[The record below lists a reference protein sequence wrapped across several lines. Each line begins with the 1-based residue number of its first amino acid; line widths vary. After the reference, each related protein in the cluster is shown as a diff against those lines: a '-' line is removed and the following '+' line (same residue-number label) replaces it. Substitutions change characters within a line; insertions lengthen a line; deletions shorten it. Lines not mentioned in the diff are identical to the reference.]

1 MASSLRRCSAALL
14 LLAAILACAVGSAH
28 AAASPEQEEALLLLR
43 AAIDRQGTLQN
54 DWSPATDPC
63 TWSGISCSTTGAV
76 TGINLQGKNLEGQ
89 LPTDAD
95 LWDKLNTVTDIN
107 LADNRIDGFLPV
119 EMSSASNLEY
129 FSIRNNG
136 MASVLPESWAE
147 LNKLKGLDL
156 GENQLFGDLPAD
168 WSKLTSLT
176 ALDLSSNSLGGKIP
190 PSWSDLTNLDAV
202 SFAGNA
208 DMCAAGASEKATT
221 IYYGPCDP
229 SSPVLPNINPSY
241 APSPAPAPL
250 APVPVPAPGPLP
262 VPVPAPAPVPAPLPV
277 PAPTPAPVPVPVP
290 APVPAPTPAPAPAPA
305 PEASKPTTFA
315 SMNFTV
321 SGVTQ
326 AQFNKN
332 SAAYKTVMG
341 SAGGV
346 DPDWVDVTAT
356 PQDATSGGS
365 RRLLQQGPIGAAATP
380 LALSNQLFS
389 ADPSATTASLQKAV
403 SDGSLGRQLSAL
415 GMTLDTNSVTISD
428 NPAPSDGGGSNT
440 GAIVGGVIGG
450 VAGVALL
457 GGAAAYA
464 MKKNKAG
471 KSGGALPKTATGTKR
486 GAAMYTENPAFDN
499 AAGTGAGAGTGTTE
513 SGIPEPKKAASKTT
527 YDNSA
532 FNAGDPMADTP
543 RAATGAPAVDGRN
556 ELYESKNSQLS
567 EPDQMGG
574 YTPSEMSQPQSARSR
589 LDSARSGLRSNPTFK
604 PTQDILDDSDDD
616 QFADAGNNPMFE
628 SARSGTDL
636 MASAQSD
643 LQLDS
648 SRTYDTAPGSSR
660 TATVAS
666 ARSSQPV
673 SNPMFGSD
681 AAAADAQN
689 PLYDAKK

>member
-1 MASSLRRCSAALL
+1 MASSLRRRSAALL

-43 AAIDRQGTLQN
+43 AAIDRQGTLQ
-54 DWSPATDPC
+54 DEWSPATDPC
-63 TWSGISCSTTGAV
+63 TWSGISCSATGAV

-89 LPTDAD
+89 LPTDAS
-95 LWDKLNTVTDIN
+95 LWGTLNTVTDIN
-107 LADNRIDGFLPV
+107 LADNKIDGYLPV

-129 FSIRNNG
+129 LSIRNNE

-156 GENQLFGDLPAD
+156 GQNQLFGDLPAD
-168 WSKLTSLT
+168 WSKLTGLT
-176 ALDLSSNSLGGKIP
+176 ALDLSSNSLEGKIP
-190 PSWSDLTNLDAV
+190 ASWSDLTNLDAV

-208 DMCAAGASEKATT
+208 GMCSAGATEKATT
-221 IYYGPCDP
+221 TYYGPCDP
-229 SSPVLPNINPSY
+229 ASPVLPNINPSY
-241 APSPAPAPL
+241 APSPPPAP
-250 APVPVPAPGPLP
+250 VP
-262 VPVPAPAPVPAPLPV
+262 VPVPAPAP
-277 PAPTPAPVPVPVP
+277 APVPVPAPVPAPAPAP
-290 APVPAPTPAPAPAPA
+290 APVPAPTPAPAPAPTPA
-305 PEASKPTTFA
+305 PAPAPTPAPAPAPAASKPTTFA

-321 SGVTQ
+321 TGVTQ
-326 AQFNKN
+326 AEFNKN
-332 SAAYKTVMG
+332 SAAYKRVMG
-341 SAGGV
+341 SASGV
-346 DPDWVDVTAT
+346 DPDWVEVTST
-356 PQDATSGGS
+356 PQSSSSGGS
-365 RRLLQQGPIGAAATP
+365 RRLLQQGPAAASVPP
-380 LALSNQLFS
+380 LALANQLFS
-389 ADPSATTASLQKAV
+389 ADPAATTASLQSAV
-403 SDGSLGRQLSAL
+403 SDGSLARQLSAL
-415 GMTLDTNSVTISD
+415 GMTFDAESVTISD
-428 NPAPSDGGGSNT
+428 NAVPSDGGGSNT

-450 VAGVALL
+450 IAAVALL

-464 MKKNKAG
+464 MKKNKSA
-471 KSGGALPKTATGTKR
+471 KAGGALPKTATGTKR

-499 AAGTGAGAGTGTTE
+499 NAGGTAAAAE
-513 SGIPEPKKAASKTT
+513 SGIPQPKKAASKTT

-556 ELYESKNSQLS
+556 ELFESKNSQLS

-604 PTQDILDDSDDD
+604 PTQDILDDSDED

-673 SNPMFGSD
+673 SNPMFGSET
-681 AAAADAQN
+681 AAPDAQN
-689 PLYDAKK
+689 PLFDAKK